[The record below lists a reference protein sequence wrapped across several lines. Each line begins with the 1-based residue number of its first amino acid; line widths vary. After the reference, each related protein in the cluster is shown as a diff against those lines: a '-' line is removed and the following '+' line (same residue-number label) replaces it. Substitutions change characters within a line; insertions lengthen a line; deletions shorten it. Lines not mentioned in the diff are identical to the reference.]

1 MGTGTKASCRLNPVS
16 YREHG
21 LPVSENLLKQC
32 LSASGPSHK
41 WVDDIMY
48 LRTGEGWLYLAAV
61 IDLWLRSVMP
71 SGMPAQ
77 LDCDTL
83 QMAWWWRKHP
93 G

>member
-1 MGTGTKASCRLNPVS
+1 MGTGTEASCRLNPVS

-21 LPVSENLLKQC
+21 LPVSENLL
-32 LSASGPSHK
+32 STTYPPAARITSGWMTSCIFAPVK
-41 WVDDIMY
+41 C
-48 LRTGEGWLYLAAV
+48 WLYLAAV

-71 SGMPAQ
+71 SVMPAQ
-77 LDCDTL
+77 LDCDKL